1 MNSRV
6 NRYCSIG
13 HDSHKGN
20 APSGTAVSTQSNVI
34 AAPDAAFTELT
45 MIIVNDMS
53 DFTIR
58 EVIAIVVGEGFCR
71 PVILDGPLQ

>member
-1 MNSRV
+1 
-6 NRYCSIG
+6 
-13 HDSHKGN
+13 
-20 APSGTAVSTQSNVI
+20 VI

-58 EVIAIVVGEGFCR
+58 EVIAMVVGEGFCR